1 LLGIINFY
9 LMDSDVNESVFPC
22 FRYLLGR
29 SSNMA
34 IVDVEIPSGYIYTGW
49 RYTNDSVRTIS
60 KYQLAIY
67 HKYMYGCMAA

>member
-1 LLGIINFY
+1 MA
-9 LMDSDVNESVFPC
+9 LMRVCFPY

-49 RYTNDSVRTIS
+49 RYANDSVRN
-60 KYQLAIY
+60 YQHAINHTGY
-67 HKYMYGCMAA
+67 ARQHVL